1 MEPPDPPLA
10 GKRVVFVTTWL
21 YDMESPASN
30 QHQGA
35 IAPKLTSRSP
45 MIRIN
50 DGRLSNP
57 KPPAGP
63 CRGARIIAS
72 KKKTSLKRLF
82 SRLQFGALVSLIG
95 SWVLAASRLTW
106 VQDRLGLADYE
117 IAGFTLDF
125 IALTAIFFGLL
136 VVLFVLPGF
145 RARLDR
151 LESLGEHDW

>member
-1 MEPPDPPLA
+1 
-10 GKRVVFVTTWL
+10 
-21 YDMESPASN
+21 
-30 QHQGA
+30 
-35 IAPKLTSRSP
+35 
-45 MIRIN
+45 
-50 DGRLSNP
+50 
-57 KPPAGP
+57 
-63 CRGARIIAS
+63 
-72 KKKTSLKRLF
+72 LKRLF